1 MKRPRINLKFNPL
14 FLSFI
19 AIALFACKQEPIDD
33 NPNEENPAITEVTDT
48 TQVLNYLFDHAAL
61 PHYKLAI
68 SVAEWNKLL
77 TYFDQNE
84 HNEEYVNT
92 ACSVEKTTKT
102 FQFATTGLRLRGN
115 TSRRRPEGVTGELHN
130 STNPDWHH
138 ASFTLKFNKFKKGQK
153 LLGQEK
159 MILKWFKDDAMY
171 VRELYCYDL
180 FRRFG
185 VWTAPRSSYCRLTIS
200 VAGDAKSAYFGVYQS
215 IEPVDEDYIKQRAAQ
230 FGSTDGFLWK
240 ANYGA
245 DLSNS
250 DKGRMGLEVHTL
262 SSNYDPVYDLKTN
275 DAELETA
282 KTQLAQFIDSVRIL
296 NNDAFKNWISKRTD
310 IDLLLKTYAV
320 NVMCGMWDDYWKHAN
335 NYYFYM
341 DRSGKFWFIPYDYD
355 NTLGTSLLMSNS
367 GTQNLLSWGSS
378 SNPLISKIISIS
390 EYRTKYINYL
400 KELNAATN
408 DLFYVDKSEARIKKW
423 HKLISNH
430 IVNDTDEDMELKDV
444 PASWGNC
451 PQYRLLGPSNNF
463 FSIRG
468 SNLPQ

>member
-1 MKRPRINLKFNPL
+1 MKYFRDNLKFNPL
-14 FLSFI
+14 FLFFI
-19 AIALFACKQEPIDD
+19 AISLFSCKPDPIDD
-33 NPNEENPAITEVTDT
+33 NPNEDIDT
-48 TQVLNYLFDHAAL
+48 TLTLDYLFDHEAL

-68 SVAEWNKLL
+68 TVAEWNKLL

-92 ACSVEKTTKT
+92 AFTFEKTNNTV
-102 FQFATTGLRLRGN
+102 QFATTGLRLRGN
-115 TSRRRPEGVTGELHN
+115 TSRRRPEGVKGELHN

-138 ASFTLKFNKFKKGQK
+138 ASFTLKFNKFLKGQK

-171 VRELYCYDL
+171 IREIYCYDL

-200 VAGDAKSAYFGVYQS
+200 VAGDAKPAYYGVYQS
-215 IEPVDEDYIKQRAAQ
+215 VESIDEDYIKHRKVQ

-245 DLSNS
+245 DLSNA
-250 DKGRMGLEVHTL
+250 DKNRMGLEIHTL

-275 DAELETA
+275 DIELESA
-282 KTQLAQFIDSVRIL
+282 KTLLAQFIDSVRIL
-296 NNDAFKNWISKRTD
+296 KDDAFKKWVTKRTD

-320 NVMCGMWDDYWKHAN
+320 NVMCGMWDDYWKNKN

-400 KELNAATN
+400 KELNTATN
-408 DLFYVDKSEARIKKW
+408 DLFYVDKSAARIIKW
-423 HKLISNH
+423 QTLISNH
-430 IVNDTDEDMELKDV
+430 IINDTGEDMELKDV

-451 PQYRLLGPSNNF
+451 PQYRLLGATNNY